1 MQTTPT
7 SAGVVQSTGR
17 RVLVNTG
24 ALTSSSLWRIALSFV
39 LQVLIARGLGV
50 AALGQYTVAMA
61 YLNVSQVISEL
72 GLPVLLVRD
81 LAQMPTRRRA
91 YFRTALWVQMASA
104 LLTWGGL
111 VLLTLVL
118 PFSASTRPALWLVG
132 ASLPFFAVTS
142 VCETLFQAGERME
155 LVMGIEMLV
164 NLLIVA
170 VSLVAL
176 WLGGEVLHLIG
187 VLILTQL
194 FSALLCLWL
203 VGRSGLLAE
212 PQEGVAVSPRMLF
225 RQAPPFLG
233 LTLADVLLQRMDIL
247 LLSVLGGET
256 MTGLY
261 SAAYNL
267 VRVALKLIQSF
278 GRALYPTFSRLRH
291 QALETYHRL
300 AALSLR
306 YGLLILLPAA
316 ALGTALAP
324 DLLHLVYAQ
333 DYVQAAPIFQV
344 LLWLPPL
351 FLLETYAV
359 TLLMVERHPGHSLLI
374 SGLHVGVLLVAMP
387 PLIWVGGAQ
396 GAAWAVLLA
405 GGAGVLGSLWF
416 LRGKRLAPALG
427 QLWPMGAASALALVL
442 AIWLP
447 MAWPWRLLASAALYA
462 LLAWFTGMVAPDDIQ
477 LFRRVLR
484 HGKG

>member
-39 LQVLIARGLGV
+39 LQVIIARGLGV

-91 YFRTALWVQMASA
+91 YFRTALLVQMASA

-111 VLLTLVL
+111 ILLTLVL
-118 PFSASTRPALWLVG
+118 PFSPNTRPALWLVG

-212 PQEGVAVSPRMLF
+212 PQEGVKISPRMLF
-225 RQAPPFLG
+225 QQAPPFLG

-278 GRALYPTFSRLRH
+278 GRALYPTFSRLRQ
-291 QALETYHRL
+291 QALETYRRL

-306 YGLLILLPAA
+306 YGLLLLLPAA

-359 TLLMVERHPGHSLLI
+359 TLLMVERHPGHSLII

-387 PLIWVGGAQ
+387 PLIWLGEAQ

-416 LRGKRLAPALG
+416 LRKKRLAPALG
-427 QLWPMGAASALALVL
+427 QLWPMGAASALALLL

-447 MAWPWRLLASAALYA
+447 MAWPWRLLASAALYV
-462 LLAWFTGMVAPDDIQ
+462 LLAWLTGMVAPDDIQ

-484 HGKG
+484 HGRG

>member
-176 WLGGEVLHLIG
+176 WLGGEVLHL
-187 VLILTQL
+187 
-194 FSALLCLWL
+194 
-203 VGRSGLLAE
+203 
-212 PQEGVAVSPRMLF
+212 
-225 RQAPPFLG
+225 
-233 LTLADVLLQRMDIL
+233 
-247 LLSVLGGET
+247 
-256 MTGLY
+256 
-261 SAAYNL
+261 
-267 VRVALKLIQSF
+267 
-278 GRALYPTFSRLRH
+278 
-291 QALETYHRL
+291 
-300 AALSLR
+300 
-306 YGLLILLPAA
+306 
-316 ALGTALAP
+316 
-324 DLLHLVYAQ
+324 
-333 DYVQAAPIFQV
+333 
-344 LLWLPPL
+344 
-351 FLLETYAV
+351 
-359 TLLMVERHPGHSLLI
+359 
-374 SGLHVGVLLVAMP
+374 
-387 PLIWVGGAQ
+387 
-396 GAAWAVLLA
+396 
-405 GGAGVLGSLWF
+405 
-416 LRGKRLAPALG
+416 
-427 QLWPMGAASALALVL
+427 
-442 AIWLP
+442 
-447 MAWPWRLLASAALYA
+447 
-462 LLAWFTGMVAPDDIQ
+462 
-477 LFRRVLR
+477 
-484 HGKG
+484 